1 MTPNNF
7 QKRILLCV
15 TGMSPQIVTE
25 TLYALVTEQG
35 FTPTEIR
42 LITTTRGRNHVTN
55 GLLNDQNGHF
65 HNFCREYHLE
75 GKIRFDESCIDVITD
90 RHGTPL
96 DDIRTLEENTLAAD
110 RIVSTVRQICQ
121 EPDCALHVSM
131 AGGRKT
137 MGFYIGYALSLFA
150 REQDRLSHVLVSEQ
164 YENCRD
170 FYFPSQ
176 SPYLLTLDNGMQVDT
191 RNAEVILANIPLV
204 RLRSCLPKSFLTT
217 GNYSDTVHALQDNLP
232 SEMRFDIES
241 RTVQFHG
248 HQPIK
253 LEASQFA
260 LLLWLGNRKKQE
272 LPAIVPDEDVAG
284 ILFQEY
290 LTYYAQVVTVDSVA
304 YGNLVEKSTEARM
317 KQAAKIFQNSNPQSN
332 ENIRF
337 LKKYL
342 ASRISKIKKA
352 VGDEMGETF
361 SDLFLSPQK
370 GSYSISLLPEAI
382 ILPANRRK
390 TKI

>member
-25 TLYALVTEQG
+25 TLYALVTEQA
-35 FTPTEIR
+35 FIPTEIR
-42 LITTTRGRNHVTN
+42 LITTTRGRNHVMN
-55 GLLNDQNGHF
+55 GLLNDLNSHF
-65 HNFCREYHLE
+65 HNFCREHNLE

-164 YENCRD
+164 FENCRD
-170 FYFPSQ
+170 FYYPSQ

-232 SEMRFDIES
+232 AEMRLDITG

-248 HQPIK
+248 HQPVK

-260 LLLWLGNRKKQE
+260 ILLWLGNRKKQGQ
-272 LPAIVPDEDVAG
+272 PPIVLDQDVTG
-284 ILFQEY
+284 EFFQEF

-317 KQAAKIFQNSNPQSN
+317 KQAAKTHPPRNPQLN
-332 ENIRF
+332 ENVKF

-361 SDLFLSPQK
+361 SNLFLSPQK

-382 ILPANRRK
+382 ILPAIRRK